1 MLTDTAIRN
10 AKPRDKF
17 YKVSDS
23 GGLYLLVK
31 STGKY
36 WRMDYRFVGK
46 RKTLAIGVYP
56 AVSLVAAR
64 KKRDEARELLAKD
77 IDPSLTKAINKQIVR
92 TAAENTFKAVALE
105 WHAKTSKTWAETTAT
120 NIKRYL
126 EKDIFPWLG
135 NRVIKDI
142 AAPELLAVLR
152 KIESRGAHEKAQR
165 CREYAGRVYFAMPLP
180 PDALNAIQA
189 VI

>member
-1 MLTDTAIRN
+1 MLTDITVRQ
-10 AKPRDKF
+10 AKAKILP
-17 YKVSDS
+17 YKISDS

-31 STGKY
+31 TTGKY
-36 WRMDYRFVGK
+36 WRTDYRFAAK

-56 AVSLVAAR
+56 AASLINAR

-77 IDPSLTKAINKQIVR
+77 IDPSLVKAINKQIVH

-105 WHAKTSKTWAETTAT
+105 RHAKTSKTWAESTAT

-135 NRVIKDI
+135 NRVINDI

-152 KIESRGAHEKAQR
+152 KIECRGAHEKAQR
-165 CREYAGRVYFAMPLP
+165 CREYAGRVFPLCHCYWTRCTRS
-180 PDALNAIQA
+180 
-189 VI
+189 